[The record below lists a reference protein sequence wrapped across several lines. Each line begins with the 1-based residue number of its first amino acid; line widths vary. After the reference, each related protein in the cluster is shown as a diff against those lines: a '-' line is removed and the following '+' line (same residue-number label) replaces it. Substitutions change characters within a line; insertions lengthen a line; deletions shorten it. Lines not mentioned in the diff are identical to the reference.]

1 MPVILFAIS
10 LIIISVIFYVN
21 KSNIYYRCVELTMI
35 YDKQIKY
42 APLLAL
48 LFVSIFNGLSLLY
61 NICDIQNL
69 QIPDFE
75 HLDFLFME
83 ATSDLGGGGTV
94 SGGGDTG
101 SPNLPAQPGGE
112 DGGNTGDDDDR
123 QVRRIKSKADGPLR
137 VVDSNG
143 QVVPAENWVYNKG
156 PDATNQPL
164 CSQIAEALKVQ
175 KDLGQK
181 NMNN

>member
-1 MPVILFAIS
+1 M
-10 LIIISVIFYVN
+10 
-21 KSNIYYRCVELTMI
+21 M

-48 LFVSIFNGLSLLY
+48 LFVSIINVLSLLY
-61 NICDIQNL
+61 NICDIQYLYL

-83 ATSDLGGGGTV
+83 VTSDLGGSGTV

-112 DGGNTGDDDDR
+112 DGGNTGDNDDDR
-123 QVRRIKSKADGPLR
+123 QVRRIKSKDDGPLR

-143 QVVPAENWVYNKG
+143 QVVPAENWVYNRG